1 MLVFTT
7 LTAENSDLL
16 LQRIIDDIPNA
27 DSEYLGEIISSLIE
41 DCETEYALSTCGD
54 CLAVRLFDNRYSF
67 LYPIQLCDDA
77 DVVSAII
84 AIRDYAVKEEIP
96 LIYTDVPVEELGVII
111 PIFRHAN
118 IDAADAD
125 CASYNLSV
133 LTEVSLMDSV
143 PRIYI
148 DDITLDAHRA
158 EDDSK
163 LARLCRDAETNKY
176 WGYDFA
182 LDAPEA
188 DDAYFR
194 ITAEEEFNRGV
205 ALSFAVRLEDDFVGE
220 AILYSFNGSGE
231 CDIAVRILPEYRRRG
246 IGSTVIKRLI
256 EFCSDIGMV
265 RVRCRVNSANKS
277 SVKMCRGCFESENEI
292 DSETSSFTIEL

>member
-1 MLVFTT
+1 MLIFTP
-7 LTAENSDLL
+7 LTAHNSDSVF
-16 LQRIIDDIPNA
+16 QVIINDISNA
-27 DSEYLGEIISSLIE
+27 DSEYLGEIVSSLIE
-41 DCETEYALSTCGD
+41 DSDTEYALSTCGG
-54 CLAVRLFDNRYSF
+54 CLTVRLFDGRYSF
-67 LYPIQLCDDA
+67 LYPIPLTDDA

-118 IDAADAD
+118 IDASDAE
-125 CASYNLSV
+125 CLSYNLTV

-148 DDITLDAHRA
+148 DDITLDSHRA

-163 LARLCRDAETNKY
+163 LAWLCRDADTNRY

-182 LDAPEA
+182 LDAPDA
-188 DDAYFR
+188 DDSYFR

-246 IGSTVIKRLI
+246 IGSTVINRLI

-265 RVRCRVNSANKS
+265 RVRCRVNPANKS
-277 SVKMCRGCFESENEI
+277 SIKMCRVCFENEEKNN
-292 DSETSSFTIEL
+292 DETSSFTIEL